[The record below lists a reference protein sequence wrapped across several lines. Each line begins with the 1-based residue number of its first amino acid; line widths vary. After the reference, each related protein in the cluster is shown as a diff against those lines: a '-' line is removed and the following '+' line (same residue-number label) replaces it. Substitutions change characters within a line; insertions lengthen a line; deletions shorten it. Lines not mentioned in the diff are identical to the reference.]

1 MKKIKINHLAKTEG
15 HFSFE
20 GSLMRGDIARAK
32 IITEEGIRLVESM
45 LVGRKY
51 YEAPIIT
58 ARICGICPVVHN
70 LSAVSAMEEAL
81 GVKVGE
87 DVVRLR
93 ELLEHAQ
100 FIHSH
105 GLHLYFLTFPD
116 FLKIPNDLDVIK
128 KTPKQAGQA
137 LLIREF
143 GVKIVEEFGGRTVHI
158 ISSRAGCFRKLP
170 SKKVYDD
177 LLKMSDE
184 VLEATRS
191 LVQLFSTLKYPKF
204 ERKTQFSCLDGKN
217 GYEIYQGDMSLDGK
231 KYKVKDYLKKVIEEL
246 DLPGEGVK
254 RTNINKN
261 SYMVGSIARINNNF
275 DKLHPEAKKAWE
287 KLGVKLPDYN
297 TFHNI
302 HAQAV
307 ELLHSTLE
315 VRKIL
320 KDLGKKPPKASWKEP
335 KLRAGEGYGAVEA
348 PRGTLFDYYKLD
360 KNGIILDCNLITP
373 TAQFL
378 ANLEEDLKAYLPV
391 VKNLSDENR
400 EWEIKKL
407 IRAYD
412 PCIAC
417 ATH

>member
-1 MKKIKINHLAKTEG
+1 MKIRINHLAKTEG

-20 GSLMRGDIARAK
+20 GALMKGDIARAK

-45 LVGRKY
+45 LVGRHY

-93 ELLEHAQ
+93 KLLEHAQ

-105 GLHLYFLTFPD
+105 GLHLYFLSLPD
-116 FLKIPNDLDVIK
+116 FLRIPNDLDVIR
-128 KTPKQAGQA
+128 KTPKEAGLA

-143 GVKIVEEFGGRTVHI
+143 GVKIVEEFGGRTVHV
-158 ISSRAGCFRKLP
+158 ISSRPGGFRMLP
-170 SKKVYDD
+170 GKKVYDE
-177 LLKMSDE
+177 LIKMSDE
-184 VLEATRS
+184 VLEATRAI
-191 LVQLFSTLKYPKF
+191 VELFSGLRYPEF
-204 ERKTQFSCLDGKN
+204 ERKTQFSTLVSDN
-217 GYEIYQGDMSLDGK
+217 DYEIYEGDMSLDGK
-231 KYKVKDYLKKVIEEL
+231 RYKVKDYVKKVIEEL
-246 DLPGEGVK
+246 DLPGEAVK
-254 RTNINKN
+254 RTKINKKT
-261 SYMVGSIARINNNF
+261 YMIGSIARINNNF
-275 DKLHPEAKKAWE
+275 DKLQPEAKKAWK

-297 TFHNI
+297 SFHNI
-302 HAQAV
+302 YAQAV
-307 ELLHSTLE
+307 ELLQSVLE
-315 VRKIL
+315 CREIL
-320 KDLGKKPPKASWKEP
+320 KDYAKNPPKASWKEP
-335 KLRAGEGYGAVEA
+335 KLKAGEGYGAVEA

-360 KNGIILDCNLITP
+360 KDGIIRDCNIITP

-378 ANLEEDLKAYLPV
+378 ANLEADLKEYLPS
-391 VKNLSDENR
+391 VKNLTDESR